1 MENILFVKFIIFNIN
16 FNLIFIIF
24 VLFIYILSYNQS
36 STPKHNANKNLCR
49 PLYLNRNTIWPFL
62 AVRSAH

>member
-36 STPKHNANKNLCR
+36 STPKHNYNNF